1 MITMKKRLIYPL
13 ILIISISSLIFSAC
27 SSNSNSSSSTSQSS
41 GNSAAI
47 KASLASSEKADTYK
61 LKGTIS
67 MKGTANGED
76 VDFTIDITGASSF
89 DGQRASLSS
98 DMGELLGG
106 LTGSTDG
113 FVVEQRIVNG
123 VVYTKTPSFLGTQS
137 PWIVQ
142 DYPEFVSDKSVGN
155 QNPTRYLQYL
165 QGIAEDVKKVGTE
178 TINNIET
185 DHYAGTISAKKLR
198 ESYDSGEMKEYYEN
212 LGVEGEDYEQL
223 KTALTTEDVP
233 LDVWINKDDKY
244 ISRISMTLTSG
255 DDLIGDTGGNIDLGG
270 FEFTIS
276 MDFSDW
282 GTDLDVT
289 APPESETM
297 TQEEYQN
304 SLKNS
309 LSDFSL

>member
-1 MITMKKRLIYPL
+1 
-13 ILIISISSLIFSAC
+13 
-27 SSNSNSSSSTSQSS
+27 
-41 GNSAAI
+41 
-47 KASLASSEKADTYK
+47 
-61 LKGTIS
+61 